1 MVSSPPVAADDLVY
15 NIKISSV
22 GPANVTGSD
31 LIYEPDTMGLAM
43 KLHYIRGVYYFG
55 SQAFE
60 GLTTLVIKE
69 PMFTW
74 LNKYPEVCGRFR
86 RTETGRAYL
95 KCNDCGVRFV
105 EAKCDKTLDE
115 WLEMKDAT
123 LEKLLVRDEVLGPE
137 LGFSPLVYIQL
148 TKFKCGGT
156 AMGLSW
162 AHVLGDAFSAVEFM
176 NMLGRAVA
184 RYDLGR
190 PTGLA
195 HSHTKAT
202 TPNSPQKVIDDSVS
216 IKRVGPVG
224 DHWVNVTKCKMEAF
238 SFNVTPTQLSH
249 LQSKLSP
256 NGTQFGA
263 FEALSAVIWQ
273 CIAKIRGEKWDSNV
287 VTICKGS
294 EQSKTCDGTL
304 SNSQVV
310 SVVKANFRILDAN
323 PSELASLVQMGH
335 ARFYEFEYRGQR
347 PVSVSYRIE
356 GVGEEGAVLVLPGP
370 KGDGEGRSVMAILPE
385 NEINELKLELKREGL
400 MA

>member
-123 LEKLLVRDEVLGPE
+123 LRNSLLG
-137 LGFSPLVYIQL
+137 I
-148 TKFKCGGT
+148 K
-156 AMGLSW
+156 
-162 AHVLGDAFSAVEFM
+162 FSARNSAF
-176 NMLGRAVA
+176 
-184 RYDLGR
+184 R
-190 PTGLA
+190 PLFT
-195 HSHTKAT
+195 
-202 TPNSPQKVIDDSVS
+202 
-216 IKRVGPVG
+216 
-224 DHWVNVTKCKMEAF
+224 
-238 SFNVTPTQLSH
+238 
-249 LQSKLSP
+249 
-256 NGTQFGA
+256 
-263 FEALSAVIWQ
+263 
-273 CIAKIRGEKWDSNV
+273 
-287 VTICKGS
+287 
-294 EQSKTCDGTL
+294 
-304 SNSQVV
+304 
-310 SVVKANFRILDAN
+310 
-323 PSELASLVQMGH
+323 
-335 ARFYEFEYRGQR
+335 YR
-347 PVSVSYRIE
+347 
-356 GVGEEGAVLVLPGP
+356 
-370 KGDGEGRSVMAILPE
+370 
-385 NEINELKLELKREGL
+385 
-400 MA
+400 